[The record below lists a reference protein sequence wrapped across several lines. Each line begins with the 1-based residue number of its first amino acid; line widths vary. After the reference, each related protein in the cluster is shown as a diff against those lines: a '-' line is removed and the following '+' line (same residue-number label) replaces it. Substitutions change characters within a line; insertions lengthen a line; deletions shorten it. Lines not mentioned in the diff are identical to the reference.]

1 MNLQDYLS
9 NLFDDLYMNYMIL
22 DQQFDF
28 RKLIIDTYLNKN
40 VNISVSSKKNPWC
53 CYECKGE
60 GFWIKRL
67 TTKPILDITIYN
79 SNNELNFMSVF
90 VFDIK
95 RQKYKVSAFI
105 YNSYDNSTL
114 MYNTIYKYGKIKRDS
129 DRV

>member
-28 RKLIIDTYLNKN
+28 RKLIVITYLDKDVSIN
-40 VNISVSSKKNPWC
+40 VSSKKNPWY

-79 SNNELNFMSVF
+79 SDNELNFMSVF

-95 RQKYKVSAFI
+95 RQKCKVSIF
-105 YNSYDNSTL
+105 SYSSHFNSTI
-114 MYNTIYKYGKIKRDS
+114 MHHNIVYNIKPIWKN
-129 DRV
+129 